1 MCSLGFFKEQYVL
14 YSARTTSN
22 VPTKTIQTKN
32 FAAHPFHS
40 NFCCFTM
47 QSTNLILFNEIGEAW
62 NIERSEKVKLSKDS
76 LQAKMLAVLQ
86 QTNGPI

>member
-32 FAAHPFHS
+32 DRSIEDPNNKYTLFII
-40 NFCCFTM
+40 
-47 QSTNLILFNEIGEAW
+47 NLKQVSYRVTRIF
-62 NIERSEKVKLSKDS
+62 
-76 LQAKMLAVLQ
+76 
-86 QTNGPI
+86 